1 VHDPS
6 VHPALNSAGPDP
18 DDFGHGHLIGA
29 AMVAAVGK
37 PVQWMTLAE
46 IR

>member
-6 VHPALNSAGPDP
+6 VHPALNSAGPDL